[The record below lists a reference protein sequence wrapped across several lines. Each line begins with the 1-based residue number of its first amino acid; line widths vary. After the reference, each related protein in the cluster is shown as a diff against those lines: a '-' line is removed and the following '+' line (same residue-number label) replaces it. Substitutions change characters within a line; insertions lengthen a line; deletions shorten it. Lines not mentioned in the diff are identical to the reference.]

1 MPALADA
8 AGEAAVVNEVAAASG
23 ASLFI
28 ELGAVIIIM
37 ALLARMALRI
47 GLSPIPFYLLLG
59 LVLGQGGIVPLYNT
73 TDFVQVG
80 AEIGV
85 ILLLFMLGL
94 EYTGDELGESLRV
107 GLPSGLMDLLM
118 NFPPGFIMGLLL
130 GWDPLTAVLLGGVT
144 YQTSSGIISKLLND
158 LEWLGNR
165 ETPAV
170 LSILVLQDLA
180 MAVFLPVIAVLLIGG
195 ALLTGII
202 SLTIAVGMVALVLL
216 TAIRYGERMSKYIAS
231 RSDEVVLLTVLGL
244 ILIVAGIAQGLQVSS
259 AVGAFLVG
267 IGLSGQVAD
276 RTRTLLSP
284 LRDLF
289 AATFFLFFSLQINP
303 ADIPPVLLLAVALG
317 VVSTATKIYTG
328 WWATKRVG
336 ISTRGRFRAGALLV
350 SRGEFSIVI
359 ANIGAMAGLNPQLM
373 TLSAAYVL
381 LMAIAGPVLARTID
395 PFVAG
400 IIRRQRA
407 ARSASAP
414 RSD

>member
-1 MPALADA
+1 MPALLATAGGA
-8 AGEAAVVNEVAAASG
+8 AEVSV
-23 ASLFI
+23 ASLFL

-37 ALLARMALRI
+37 ALLARLAVRF
-47 GLSPIPFYLLLG
+47 GQSPIPLYLLLG
-59 LVLGQGGIVPLYNT
+59 LVLGQGGLIPLQNIN
-73 TDFVQVG
+73 DFVGTG

-94 EYTGDELGESLRV
+94 EYTGEELGDGLRA
-107 GLPSGLMDLLM
+107 GLPAGIMDFVM
-118 NFPPGFIMGLLL
+118 NFPPGFIFGLLL

-165 ETPAV
+165 ETPSV

-180 MAVFLPVIAVLLIGG
+180 MAVFLPVISVLLIGG

-202 SLTIAVGMVALVLL
+202 SLTAAIGAVVVVLL
-216 TAIRYGERMSKYIAS
+216 IAIRHGEKLSRYIISK
-231 RSDEVVLLTVLGL
+231 SDEVVLLTVLGL
-244 ILIVAGIAQGLQVSS
+244 ILIVAGIAQGLQVSA

-303 ADIPPVLLLAVALG
+303 GDIPSVLLLAIALG
-317 VVSTATKIYTG
+317 VVSTLTKMYTG
-328 WWATKRVG
+328 WWAAGRAGV
-336 ISTRGRFRAGALLV
+336 STRGRFRAGALLT

-359 ANIGAMAGLNPQLM
+359 ANIGALAGVNPQLL
-373 TLSAAYVL
+373 TLTATYVL
-381 LMAIAGPVLARTID
+381 LMAVAGPLLARSID
-395 PFVAG
+395 PIVAG
-400 IIRRQRA
+400 VMRRRQPVRKP
-407 ARSASAP
+407 SG
-414 RSD
+414 D